1 MAAERHDPTRCRGED
16 DHPALLEMIARHE
29 GEASAADRG
38 TLVEP
43 PAGGVVGLRDAGQRP
58 VGCLALVALEA
69 AAEADLAPDPVAAA
83 AAADAEAARAFASG
97 DAPPC
102 FVSGWQ
108 QRRIRP
114 SPIQSLVFIL
124 AVQHY
129 LSTSDLAYTLFPCA
143 DPDFWAMVL
152 AYADLE
158 RLPEADFEIG
168 SRRYGVY
175 GHDWRRKPPAA
186 WLDLLAKREI
196 AAGPQAAPNPRPA
209 RSSCS
214 ASPISRRLCGM
225 RCATSSGPTCCAA
238 TR

>member
-1 MAAERHDPTRCRGED
+1 MRPGERATLFRFWLAAETYQ
-16 DHPALLEMIARHE
+16 A
-29 GEASAADRG
+29 
-38 TLVEP
+38 V
-43 PAGGVVGLRDAGQRP
+43 
-58 VGCLALVALEA
+58 
-69 AAEADLAPDPVAAA
+69 
-83 AAADAEAARAFASG
+83 
-97 DAPPC
+97 
-102 FVSGWQ
+102 
-108 QRRIRP
+108 

-186 WLDLLAKREI
+186 WLDLLAEREI
-196 AAGPQAAPNPRPA
+196 AAGPQAAPHPRPA
-209 RSSCS
+209 EQVVVLSQPDFAAAVRDALRDFVRPDLLRSN
-214 ASPISRRLCGM
+214 PLIRSRPVRERVG
-225 RCATSSGPTCCAA
+225 
-238 TR
+238 